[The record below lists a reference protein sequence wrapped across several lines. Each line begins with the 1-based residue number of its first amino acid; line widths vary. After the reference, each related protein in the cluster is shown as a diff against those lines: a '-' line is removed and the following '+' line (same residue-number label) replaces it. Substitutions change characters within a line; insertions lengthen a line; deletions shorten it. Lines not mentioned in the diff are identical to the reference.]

1 MSGATQL
8 DGLLVVDKPAG
19 WTSHDV
25 VAKLRGA
32 CGQRRIG
39 HAGTL
44 DPDATGVLLVGLG
57 RVTRLLRFLQ
67 GESKAYR
74 ADVVFGIA
82 TDTLDASGRELERRA
97 MPVGREDVEHAAARF
112 VGDVEQV
119 PPMVSAVKVG
129 GRRLHELA
137 RHGKDV
143 DRPPRT
149 VHISRLV
156 VEDLVPGDHPV
167 ATIRIEC
174 GSGTYIRT
182 LADDLGRALG
192 GFAHVRSLR
201 RLRAGAFTLDD
212 AHPLDAVL
220 ADPSA
225 HGLTPADAMRAMARV
240 EVDDVHRAAIAHGA
254 VFTDDP
260 IGERA
265 HGAGPFAMVDPGGA
279 LLAVYERRGPKL
291 KPAVVLAA
299 AGTDGP

>member
-1 MSGATQL
+1 VSAQL
-8 DGLLVVDKPAG
+8 HGLLVVDKPAG

-67 GESKAYR
+67 DDSKAYR

-82 TDTLDASGRELERRA
+82 TDTLDASGRETDRRIMPITRGDLERA
-97 MPVGREDVEHAAARF
+97 SARF

-149 VHISRLV
+149 VHISRLD

-167 ATIRIEC
+167 ATIRVEC

-201 RLRAGAFTLDD
+201 RLRVGGFTLDD

-225 HGLTPADAMRAMARV
+225 YVLTPADAMRAMARV
-240 EVDDVHRAAIAHGA
+240 EVDDDGDRAAIAHGT
-254 VFTDDP
+254 VFAAGTIAD
-260 IGERA
+260 RA
-265 HGAGPFAMVDPGGA
+265 DGPGPFAMVDRGGA
-279 LLAVYERRGPKL
+279 LLAVYERRDSRL